1 MDDRLKAHAKSFDK
15 IDWETVPE
23 GKQVHTYA
31 ETIVSETSTLHNVL
45 RRYLSPMLVEMIL
58 DGVFASYI
66 SRLTDEYTK
75 IERMTPAV
83 KKTMLADATYITDNL
98 SQLPGVRKMDRGLI
112 QAVEARE
119 VVSESSVNKV
129 TLENGTSTKTA
140 KEDDVLFDASK
151 ADGNKQDKDK
161 EKDKDEDE
169 KKDAK

>member
-1 MDDRLKAHAKSFDK
+1 MDDRLKAHAKSFDR
-15 IDWETVPE
+15 IDWETFPQ
-23 GKQVHTYA
+23 GKQVHPYA
-31 ETIVSETSTLHNVL
+31 EIIVSETSTLHNVL

-98 SQLPGVRKMDRGLI
+98 SQLSGVRKMDRGLI

-119 VVSESSVNKV
+119 AVSESSESTAK
-129 TLENGTSTKTA
+129 LENGTGTKAA
-140 KEDDVLFDASK
+140 KDDVLFDASK
-151 ADGNKQDKDK
+151 ADNKQEK
-161 EKDKDEDE
+161 EKDKDEDKDKE
-169 KKDAK
+169 AKKDGE